1 MGGNSVN
8 PEREQAAGA
17 SLITYRI
24 VVPRRHPGHIPRWH
38 KSSKGEVINK
48 DKKG

>member
-1 MGGNSVN
+1 MEGNSVN

-24 VVPRRHPGHIPRWH
+24 VVPRSCPGHNPRWH
-38 KSSKGEVINK
+38 IAVRVK
-48 DKKG
+48 